1 MISWLK
7 GEIINTW
14 KISSKKG
21 VVLNVASVGYEV
33 QLLPK
38 QIDKVEYSK
47 NIELWIHQINR
58 EDGTNL
64 YGFLDIDQRD
74 LFREIISISGIGPQI
89 GIALLDEFEVNQL
102 LLTIENKESSLL
114 TKTQGVGKR
123 IADRLIVELRS
134 KLQRFI
140 SNKEISLDKT
150 NNIDSNHFSKY
161 IEEIYSILNSLGY
174 LDNEIKDSIKI
185 ITSKEK
191 ENILLLN
198 SLSSEQKAKLMDKH
212 LKEVLMK
219 LSEKS
224 T

>member
-14 KISSKKG
+14 RISSKKG

-140 SNKEISLDKT
+140 SNKEIFLDKT

>member
-14 KISSKKG
+14 RISSKKG

-134 KLQRFI
+134 KLKRFI

-150 NNIDSNHFSKY
+150 NNIGSNHFSKY

>member
-14 KISSKKG
+14 RISSKKG

-38 QIDKVEYSK
+38 QIDKVQYSK

-140 SNKEISLDKT
+140 SNKEISLEKT
-150 NNIDSNHFSKY
+150 NNIDSKHFSKY

>member
-14 KISSKKG
+14 RISSKKG
-21 VVLNVASVGYEV
+21 VVINVASVGYEV

-174 LDNEIKDSIKI
+174 LDYEIKDSIKI

>member
-7 GEIINTW
+7 GEIVNTW

-21 VVLNVASVGYEV
+21 VVLNVAGVGYEV

-38 QIDKVEYSK
+38 QIDKVESSK
-47 NIELWIHQINR
+47 ELELWIHQINR
-58 EDGTNL
+58 EDCTNL
-64 YGFLDIDQRD
+64 YGFIEIDQRD
-74 LFREIISISGIGPQI
+74 LFREVISISGIGPQI
-89 GIALLDEFEVNQL
+89 GISLLDEFGVNQL
-102 LLTIENKESSLL
+102 VLLIENKESSLL
-114 TKTQGVGKR
+114 TKTQGIGKR

-140 SNKEISLDKT
+140 SKKELTLDDTKD
-150 NNIDSNHFSKY
+150 IDSNHFSNY
-161 IEEIYSILNSLGY
+161 IKEIYSILNGLGY
-174 LDNEIKDSIKI
+174 IENEIKDSMKI

-191 ENILLLN
+191 ENALLLN
-198 SLSSEQKAKLMDKH
+198 SLSSEQKANLMDKH
-212 LKEVLMK
+212 LKEILMK

>member
-14 KISSKKG
+14 RISSKKG

-58 EDGTNL
+58 EDGSNL

-191 ENILLLN
+191 ENILLLK

>member
-14 KISSKKG
+14 RISSKKG

-114 TKTQGVGKR
+114 TKTQGVGRR

-140 SNKEISLDKT
+140 SNKEIFLDKT
-150 NNIDSNHFSKY
+150 NNIDSNHLSKY
-161 IEEIYSILNSLGY
+161 NEEIYSILNSLGY

>member
-14 KISSKKG
+14 RISSKKG

-38 QIDKVEYSK
+38 QIDKVQYSK

-140 SNKEISLDKT
+140 SNKEISLEKT

>member
-14 KISSKKG
+14 RISSKKG

-47 NIELWIHQINR
+47 KIELWIHQINR
-58 EDGTNL
+58 EDGSNL

>member
-14 KISSKKG
+14 RISSKKG

-191 ENILLLN
+191 ENILLIN

>member
-14 KISSKKG
+14 RISSKKG

-38 QIDKVEYSK
+38 QIDKVQYSK

-102 LLTIENKESSLL
+102 LRTIENKESSLL

>member
-14 KISSKKG
+14 RISSKKG

-174 LDNEIKDSIKI
+174 LDNEIKDSIKT

-191 ENILLLN
+191 ENILLLK

>member
-14 KISSKKG
+14 RISSKKG

-134 KLQRFI
+134 KIQRFI

>member
-14 KISSKKG
+14 RISSKKG

-38 QIDKVEYSK
+38 QIDKVQYSK

-191 ENILLLN
+191 ENILLLK

>member
-21 VVLNVASVGYEV
+21 VVLNVEGVGYEV

-38 QIDKVEYSK
+38 QIDKFEYSK

-64 YGFLDIDQRD
+64 YGFQEIDQRD
-74 LFREIISISGIGPQI
+74 LFREIICINGIGPQI
-89 GIALLDEFEVNQL
+89 GIALLEEFEVNQL
-102 LLTIENKESSLL
+102 VLTIENKDSSLL
-114 TKTQGVGKR
+114 TKTQGIGKR
-123 IADRLIVELRS
+123 IADRLIVELRN
-134 KLQRFI
+134 KLKRFI
-140 SNKEISLDKT
+140 SNKEITFDDTK
-150 NNIDSNHFSKY
+150 NIDSNHFSNY
-161 IEEIYSILNSLGY
+161 IKEIYSILNSLGY
-174 LDNEIKDSIKI
+174 VDNEIKDSIKI

-212 LKEVLMK
+212 LKEILMK

>member
-14 KISSKKG
+14 RISSKKG

-191 ENILLLN
+191 ENILLLK

>member
-14 KISSKKG
+14 RISSKKG

-58 EDGTNL
+58 EDGSNL

-150 NNIDSNHFSKY
+150 KNIDSNHFSKY

-191 ENILLLN
+191 ENILLLK